1 MDYPAHNTVAGKL
14 TNCRKVTRYI
24 PVIAVFIQYQIYSFG
39 QRTGTGLS
47 GTYLPSF
54 VIIISVLT
62 AWNFRHSSA
71 PTSFI

>member
-1 MDYPAHNTVAGKL
+1 MFIEY
-14 TNCRKVTRYI
+14 KVS
-24 PVIAVFIQYQIYSFG
+24 SFG
-39 QRTGTGLS
+39 QRTGQPLVVTT

-62 AWNFRHSSA
+62 EWNFRHSSA